1 MGCSAH
7 RLRAVARSESGPM
20 TSRTWKTSILAL
32 AVATLSACGPRIP
45 DTLTIAVA
53 QPLSGPSA
61 ARGQDLLNGAKL
73 AIDELNKAGFKIA
86 GKPVTLELVSVDD
99 KADPA
104 EAKKVA
110 QDLVDKKV
118 FAVLGHLS
126 SDVSEGT
133 VPIYKQGDVIQLF
146 TSSAAELTKLG
157 NGNTFRLV
165 ANDELQAKAVAGYM
179 TDTLRARKVAIV
191 HEDTAFGNPM
201 RRDVVAAMT
210 KQGATLTAEQA
221 VSNKV
226 TDFSAF
232 VGKLKEATPD
242 VLVAG
247 LRDPQLIPLGQQL
260 REAGLS
266 DLKVI
271 ATNSAKTTKM
281 AKAPNDI
288 KTLYLTSSA
297 LEPGEFTGGAEFK
310 TKFRAE
316 FKADPVWG
324 AHYAY
329 DAMYVLA
336 HTLRSVGSADKA
348 AVRAKL
354 RTIDAMAPVT
364 STMRFTP
371 AGEQLYGAITV
382 YERRDGA
389 WVPMVRSDQW

>member
-1 MGCSAH
+1 MGKNT
-7 RLRAVARSESGPM
+7 M
-20 TSRTWKTSILAL
+20 TSFSRPTAIFLMA
-32 AVATLSACGPRIP
+32 AAAALSACGPRIP
-45 DTLTIAVA
+45 ETLTIAVA

-73 AIDELNKAGFKIA
+73 AIDEINKTGFKIA
-86 GKPVTLELVSVDD
+86 GKPVTLELVSADD

-104 EAKKVA
+104 EAKNAA
-110 QDLVDKKV
+110 QSLVERKV

-126 SDVSEGT
+126 SDVTEAT
-133 VPIYKQGDVIQLF
+133 IPIYRQGDVIQIF
-146 TSSAAELTKLG
+146 TSSASELTKQG
-157 NGNTFRLV
+157 EGNTFRLV
-165 ANDELQAKAVAGYM
+165 ANDELQAKAVVGYLS
-179 TDTLRARKVAIV
+179 DTLRAKKVAII

-201 RRDVVAAMT
+201 RRDIAAAL
-210 KQGATLTAEQA
+210 KKVGASLEAEQA

-226 TDFSAF
+226 TDFAPF
-232 VGKLKEATPD
+232 VAKLKAAPPD
-242 VLVAG
+242 VLVAV

-271 ATNSAKTTKM
+271 GTNSAKTTKM
-281 AKAPNDI
+281 VKAPADI

-297 LEPGEFTGGAEFK
+297 LEPGEFTGGSEFRS
-310 TKFRAE
+310 KFRAE
-316 FKADPVWG
+316 FKSEPVWG

-329 DAMYVLA
+329 DAIYVLA

-354 RTIDAMAPVT
+354 HTIDAMAPVT
-364 STMRFTP
+364 STMRFNA

-389 WVPMVRSDQW
+389 WVPLVRSDQW

>member
-1 MGCSAH
+1 
-7 RLRAVARSESGPM
+7 M
-20 TSRTWKTSILAL
+20 TSRSRLTSLLAL
-32 AVATLSACGPRIP
+32 AAAAALSACGPRIP
-45 DTLTIAVA
+45 NTLTIAVA

-73 AIDELNKAGFKIA
+73 AVDELNKAGFKIA
-86 GKPVTLELVSVDD
+86 GKTVTLELMAVDD

-110 QDLVDKKV
+110 QELVDKKV

-157 NGNTFRLV
+157 DGNTFRLV

-179 TDTLRARKVAIV
+179 TDTLRARKVAII

-201 RRDVVAAMT
+201 RRDVAAAMS
-210 KQGATLTAEQA
+210 KHGATLTAEQA
-221 VSNKV
+221 VANKV

-232 VGKLKEATPD
+232 VGKLKATPPD
-242 VLVAG
+242 VLVAV

-281 AKAPNDI
+281 VKAPNDI

-310 TKFRAE
+310 TKFNAA
-316 FKADPVWG
+316 FKAEPVWG

-329 DAMYVLA
+329 DAIYVLS
-336 HTLRSVGSADKA
+336 HTLRAVGTADRA
-348 AVRAKL
+348 AVRDKL
-354 RTIDAMAPVT
+354 RSIDAIAPVT
-364 STMRFTP
+364 GTMRFN
-371 AGEQLYGAITV
+371 ANGEQLYGAITV
-382 YERRDGA
+382 YERRDGN
-389 WVPMVRSDQW
+389 WNPLVRSDQW